1 MKKHILIFALVLF
14 TLTVVKAQGKDPYT
28 KPLKEVLK
36 EVETRFNVTIKF
48 DEKMVANR
56 WVTKAP
62 WRFRASVEKTLTNI
76 LMPLELSWAKSN
88 GKYKVKDY
96 EPHRWTVEDGK
107 EKLDSLAAKYHDV
120 ASWEKRKA
128 ELKPCLF
135 EALHLSPLPVR
146 PNSKP
151 ILTPLRKFDG
161 YTVQNIGLEV
171 LPGIYVTGS
180 IYRPAVIKG
189 KVPAMLCPNGH
200 WGDGRY
206 RADQQYQCAMLARLG
221 IVAISYDLF
230 AWGESL
236 LQFDGKD
243 HRTTVAMTMQTL
255 NSIRLL
261 DYLSSLKEIDKNRI
275 GVTGGSGGG
284 SLTEL
289 LNALDERVKLSVPA
303 VSLSSY
309 FYGGCPCESGL
320 PIHFCGGG
328 TNNDE
333 LTAFA
338 APKPQLV
345 ISDGSD
351 WSDHVPDVDLPYL
364 KRIYGFYGKAENVT
378 NVHLPKDGHDYG
390 PTKRFPMYEF
400 VAKHFGLDIN
410 KIKDANGRID
420 ESKVKLEP
428 YPALYVFGEKG
439 EKLPKNA
446 VKGIEN
452 LKKLL
457 GM

>member
-1 MKKHILIFALVLF
+1 MKKHILILAILML
-14 TLTVVKAQGKDPYT
+14 TLTSVSAQDKDPYT

-36 EVETRFNVTIKF
+36 EIETRFHVSIKY
-48 DEKMVANR
+48 DESTVADR

-62 WRFRASVEKTLTNI
+62 WRFRPTVEKTLTNV
-76 LMPLELSWAKSN
+76 LMPLDLSYVISN
-88 GKYKVKDY
+88 GKYKIKNY
-96 EPHRWTVEDGK
+96 EPHRWSVADGK

-128 ELKPCLF
+128 ELKSCVL
-135 EALHLSPLPVR
+135 EALHLSPLPVK

-151 ILTPLRKFDG
+151 ILTHVRKFNG
-161 YTVQNIGLEV
+161 YTVQNIAVEV
-171 LPGIYVTGS
+171 LPGVYVTGS
-180 IYRPAVIKG
+180 VYRPAIIKG

-206 RADQQYQCAMLARLG
+206 RPDQQYQCAMLARLG
-221 IVAISYDLF
+221 IIAISYDLF

-236 LQFDGKD
+236 LQFTGKD
-243 HRTTVAMTMQTL
+243 HQTPVAMTMQAL

-261 DYLSSLKEIDKNRI
+261 DYFSSLKEVDKNRI

-289 LNALDERVKLSVPA
+289 MNAIDDRVKLSVPV

-351 WSDHVPDVDLPYL
+351 WSANVPDVDLPYL
-364 KRIYGFYGKAENVT
+364 KCVYGFYGKADNVA

-390 PTKRFPMYEF
+390 TTKRFPMYEF

-410 KIKDANGRID
+410 TIKDANGKID
-420 ESKVKLEP
+420 ESKVTLEP
-428 YPALYVFGEKG
+428 YPAMYVFGEKG

-446 VKGIEN
+446 LKGIDN
-452 LKKLL
+452 LKKIL